1 MESILLPNKIQFTR
15 GDRPNEGV
23 LVVEPCAQGYGTT
36 LGNAL
41 RRVLLSSLSG
51 AAITAVKIKGADHE
65 FATISYVKED
75 VLEII
80 LALKSVRLKLH
91 SDEPVK
97 LTLSASG
104 EKAITAADFEK
115 NAQVEIVNPETHIA
129 TLTDAAA
136 SFEMEVWVSP
146 GQGYE
151 TAEERDGEK
160 NEIGMIGIDA
170 LYSPILNVSY
180 KVEATRVGEK
190 TDFDKLI
197 LNVETD
203 GTVDPLDA
211 VNQCVSILTDYVGVL
226 KDLTYSE

>member
-15 GDRPNEGV
+15 SERPNEGV
-23 LVVEPCAQGYGTT
+23 LVVEPCAKGYGTT

-51 AAITAVKIKGADHE
+51 AAITSVKIKGANHE
-65 FATISYVKED
+65 FATLPNVKED
-75 VLEII
+75 MLEII

-97 LTLSASG
+97 LTLSVSG
-104 EKAITAADFEK
+104 EKKITASDFDK
-115 NAQVEIVNPETHIA
+115 NAQVEIVTPDAPIA
-129 TLTDAAA
+129 TLTDA
-136 SFEMEVWVSP
+136 SGSLEMEAWVSP

-151 TAEERDGEK
+151 TAEERGGEK
-160 NEIGMIGIDA
+160 AEIGMIGIDA

-203 GTVDPLDA
+203 GTIDPVEA
-211 VNQCVSILTDYVGVL
+211 VNHSVNILTEYVGVL
-226 KDLTYSE
+226 KDLTYTE